1 MPLHPTLVGAAQE
14 SLTSLILARST
25 PWRMPGLKSRLTVLS
40 AFMLMTY
47 PGCMAGQTGK
57 EDATR
62 PACSSVL
69 MLSAQKPKRGYSIKS
84 YYSPRAR
91 PTTVG
96 KVDIFLSPCPVA
108 RCRRSL
114 RYSTRPVCIRTVLSY
129 LFCLLSCSLPGRGA
143 LLPLLCKQ
151 YAEAWASH
159 RAADFKCIGLK
170 SSGRA
175 DSLCDIKL
183 LRKARDL

>member
-1 MPLHPTLVGAAQE
+1 MPLHPTLVRAAQKG
-14 SLTSLILARST
+14 LTGTAFRGIFTPDVLLILARST

-47 PGCMAGQTGK
+47 PGRMAGQTGE

-91 PTTVG
+91 PITVG

-114 RYSTRPVCIRTVLSY
+114 RYSTRPVCIRTVSVILSAFCPAASPAAAPSF
-129 LFCLLSCSLPGRGA
+129 LFNSNDMQRRGHLTAQPTSSA
-143 LLPLLCKQ
+143 L
-151 YAEAWASH
+151 A
-159 RAADFKCIGLK
+159 
-170 SSGRA
+170 
-175 DSLCDIKL
+175 
-183 LRKARDL
+183 